1 MTPRSQRPKNL
12 LLDSGMRTA
21 TVLLFAATSA
31 FCQNSAPA
39 DVRTWVRTHEVAI
52 FREFTGLLAIP
63 NVHGDLPNLKK
74 NAEYLRDML
83 MRRGMNPEI
92 WQATPDVAPTLFAEK
107 LVPGATRTILFYI
120 HFDGQQIDRA
130 RWKQQDPFIPVLRDN
145 SIDSGGKVLANA
157 SSLGEFQREWRIYA
171 RGAGDDK
178 GPIEAF
184 VSALDAIGG
193 TPASNIKL
201 ILDGEE
207 EGGGTG
213 LPAALRT
220 HHDRLQSDVMVFL
233 DGPQHPTGRPT
244 IYYGAR
250 GGTGV
255 EVTVYTA
262 KGGMH
267 SGNYGKWMPD
277 ANVRLAQL
285 LASMVAPSGKVLID
299 GFYSDVLPLPDDAVK
314 MIDAVPDDT
323 AAMQKLYGVGSVDGA
338 ARSLQEGLN
347 LPSFSVHMMRGG
359 ELGGVIPASA
369 IAEILMR
376 LVKENSPR
384 AMQDRV
390 IEHIRR
396 QGYFITDR
404 DPDLA
409 TLASHSGVA
418 KISRTLGVGAAGGA
432 WRTDPQDS
440 QAVFVTEALRA
451 AWGDRLMRLRT
462 LGGTLP
468 VVEFIDELHVPVVGV
483 AIANSDDNQHTDD
496 ENLRLGNLWDGI
508 ETLSAIMRAK

>member
-1 MTPRSQRPKNL
+1 MH
-12 LLDSGMRTA
+12 TA
-21 TVLLFAATSA
+21 TVLLLAATSA
-31 FCQNSAPA
+31 FGQSSTD
-39 DVRTWVRTHEVAI
+39 DVRTYVRAHDAAI

-63 NVHGDLPNLKK
+63 NVHGDIPNLKK
-74 NAEYLRDML
+74 NAEYLRGML
-83 MRRGMNPEI
+83 TRRGMNPEI
-92 WQATPDVAPTLFAEK
+92 WQATQDVAPTVFAEK
-107 LVPGATRTILFYI
+107 LVPGAKRTILFYI
-120 HFDGQQIDRA
+120 HFDGQPIDRT
-130 RWKQQDPFIPVLRDN
+130 RWNQPDPFTPVLRDS
-145 SIDSGGKVLANA
+145 SIDNGGKIIANTG
-157 SSLGEFQREWRIYA
+157 SLGEFPPEWHIYA

-184 VSALDAIGG
+184 VTAIDAIGG
-193 TPASNIKL
+193 TPGSNIKL

-207 EGGGTG
+207 EGGGAG
-213 LPAALRT
+213 LPAALRA
-220 HHDRLQSDVMVFL
+220 HHDQLQSDVIVFL

-267 SGNYGKWMPD
+267 SGNYGNWMPD

-299 GFYSDVLPLPDDAVK
+299 GFYSDVLPLPADAVK
-314 MIDAVPDDT
+314 MIDAVPDDST
-323 AAMQKLYGVGSVDGA
+323 AMQKLYGVGSTDGA

-347 LPSFSVHMMRGG
+347 LPSFSVHTMKGG

-369 IAEILMR
+369 TAEILMR

-390 IEHIRR
+390 IEHIRK
-396 QGYFITDR
+396 QGYFITDQN
-404 DPDLA
+404 PDL
-409 TLASHSGVA
+409 TMLASHPRVA
-418 KISRTLGVGAAGGA
+418 KIRRTSGVGAAGGA
-432 WRTDPQDS
+432 WRTDPQNP
-440 QAVFVTEALRA
+440 QAVFITEALRA
-451 AWGDRLMRLRT
+451 AWGDRLVQLRT

-483 AIANSDDNQHTDD
+483 AIANADDNQHTDD

-508 ETLSAIMRAK
+508 ETLAAIMRAK

>member
-1 MTPRSQRPKNL
+1 
-12 LLDSGMRTA
+12 MRAITA
-21 TVLLFAATSA
+21 LILAALPVFAQNTTS
-31 FCQNSAPA
+31 S
-39 DVRTWVRTHEVAI
+39 DVKTYVRTHDAAI
-52 FREFTGLLAIP
+52 FREFNGLLAIP
-63 NVHGDLPNLKK
+63 NVHGDIPNLKK

-83 MRRGMNPEI
+83 TRRGMNPEI
-92 WQATPDVAPTLFAEK
+92 WQETPAVAPTVFAEK
-107 LVPGATRTILFYI
+107 LVPGAKRTILFYI
-120 HFDGQQIDRA
+120 HFDAQPVDRA
-130 RWKQQDPFIPVLRDN
+130 RWKQPDPFTPVLRDS
-145 SIDSGGKVLANA
+145 SIEDGGKILADTG
-157 SSLGEFQREWRIYA
+157 SLGEFPPNWRIYA

-193 TPASNIKL
+193 APANNIKL

-207 EGGGTG
+207 EGGGAG
-213 LPAALRT
+213 LPAALRV

-233 DGPQHPTGRPT
+233 DGPQHISGRPT

-250 GGTGV
+250 GGASL

-267 SGNYGKWMPD
+267 SGNYGNWMPD

-285 LASMVAPSGKVLID
+285 LSSMVDSTGKVVID
-299 GFYSDVLPLPDDAVK
+299 GFYSDVLPLPADAVK
-314 MIDAVPDDT
+314 MIDAVPEDT
-323 AAMQKLYGVGSVDGA
+323 AAMQKLYGVGSTDGA

-347 LPSFSVHMMRGG
+347 LRSFSVHMMEGG

-369 IAEILMR
+369 TAEIAMR

-384 AMQDRV
+384 SMQDRV
-390 IEHIRR
+390 IEHIRK
-396 QGYFITDR
+396 QGYFITDK
-404 DPDLA
+404 DPDVA
-409 TLASHSGVA
+409 TLASHPRIA
-418 KISRTLGVGAAGGA
+418 KVRFVMGTADRAGSA
-432 WRTDPQDS
+432 WRTDPQDP

-451 AWGDRLMRLRT
+451 ALGDRLVRIRT
-462 LGGTLP
+462 LGATLP
-468 VVEFIDELHVPVVGV
+468 TVQFIDALHVPVVGV

-508 ETLSAIMRAK
+508 ETLAAIMRGK